1 LIWEYILCVMLLILS
16 ITQPTNYPGDSKQI
30 GSSAMWCF
38 FVTWFMVCPF
48 ATLVTSCFTTCKVIT
63 TWKHQYHG
71 VGIINWGSYLLI
83 QVNEQMKYIPVKLS
97 FVWTHKNDA
106 LNCFIAYFISI
117 IIAFYLLWNTV
128 RGTALKSASF
138 NGIPTVLTRLHA
150 LVPRIPCVHSFHM

>member
-1 LIWEYILCVMLLILS
+1 MGVYTMCYVINFKYHTAS
-16 ITQPTNYPGDSKQI
+16 YPGDSKQI

-38 FVTWFMVCPF
+38 FVTWFMVCP
-48 ATLVTSCFTTCKVIT
+48 LVTSCFTTCKVIT

-97 FVWTHKNDA
+97 FVWTHKNDP

-117 IIAFYLLWNTV
+117 IIAFYLLYNTV

-150 LVPRIPCVHSFHM
+150 LIPRIPCVHSFHM